1 MNREAIYKAKVDW
14 ESFLATLS
22 RQEQNK
28 LERYQVSIDC
38 NNLLACIA
46 SGNSLEFDLMVHR
59 LPNRYLYDEEMIP
72 FIYDFYIKRD
82 LHDIAYEYVQKAENY
97 YTELKKVI
105 PINIQEV
112 FDSSVTKNLLIRYR
126 SNLERIPGLMPA
138 DIAKIIPD
146 VLNDKRNLNL
156 FVLNEFV
163 QAARVLCEK
172 IEGVKQITHE
182 NRFNDLFIATLR
194 LRFPF
199 YGWSLHD
206 QSRLGTSTVGAD
218 AGSADIIIQDRGAKN
233 FAVFEALILRGNKYT
248 QDHVLKVQK
257 YVGSINRYYIV
268 VYHTKPSINFDAN
281 WSEYKNDVLSTAFP
295 SGLSI
300 NVVSGFIDLE
310 PDFTDVKSFKIAKT
324 LHAGSIE
331 MFHLMI
337 NLGS

>member
-1 MNREAIYKAKVDW
+1 MNREAIYKAKIDW

-22 RQEQNK
+22 KDEQHK
-28 LERYQVSIDC
+28 LENYQVSIDC

-46 SGNSLEFDLMVHR
+46 SGNSLEFDLTVHK
-59 LPNRYLYDEEMIP
+59 LPSRYLYDEELIT
-72 FIYDFYIKRD
+72 FIYEFYIKRE
-82 LHDIAYEYVQKAENY
+82 LHEIAYEYIQKAESY
-97 YTELKKVI
+97 YTELRKVI
-105 PINIQEV
+105 PIDIQVV
-112 FDSSVTKNLLIRYR
+112 FDGSVTRNLLTRYR
-126 SNLERIPGLMPA
+126 SNLERIPSLMPA

-172 IEGVKQITHE
+172 IEGIKQITNE

-206 QSRLGTSTVGAD
+206 QSRLGTSSVGKD
-218 AGSADIIIQDRGAKN
+218 AGSADIVIQDRGAKN
-233 FAVFEALILRGNKYT
+233 FAVFEALILRTKTYT
-248 QDHVLKVQK
+248 QDHILKVQK
-257 YVGSINRYYIV
+257 YVGTINRYYIV
-268 VYHTKPSINFDAN
+268 VYHTEPSANFDAN
-281 WSEYKNDVLSTAFP
+281 WIEYKNDVLSAAYP
-295 SGLSI
+295 PGLA
-300 NVVSGFIDLE
+300 IDVGSDFVDLKS
-310 PDFTDVKSFKIAKT
+310 DFTDVNDFKIAKT
-324 LHAGSIE
+324 NHVGLIE